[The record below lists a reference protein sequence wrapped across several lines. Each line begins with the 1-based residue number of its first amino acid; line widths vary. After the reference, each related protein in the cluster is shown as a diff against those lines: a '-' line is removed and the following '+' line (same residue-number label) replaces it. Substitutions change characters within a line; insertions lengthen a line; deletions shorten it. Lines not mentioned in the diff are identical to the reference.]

1 MTKGIAIEQ
10 FREIDEMLDGK
21 DFSRLE
27 GIAKENNLSFGALK
41 PEDNYKLVD
50 INYKN
55 ILVTASDIHGKIRLI
70 RNFEMYDENDNYKE
84 TIYV

>member
-10 FREIDEMLDGK
+10 FKEIDELLDGK
-21 DFSRLE
+21 DFAQLE
-27 GIAKENNLSFGALK
+27 GIVKENNLSYGALK

-55 ILVTASDIHGKIRLI
+55 ILVTASDIHGKIRLV
-70 RNFEMYDENDNYKE
+70 RNFEMYDENE
-84 TIYV
+84 QFVTTIFV